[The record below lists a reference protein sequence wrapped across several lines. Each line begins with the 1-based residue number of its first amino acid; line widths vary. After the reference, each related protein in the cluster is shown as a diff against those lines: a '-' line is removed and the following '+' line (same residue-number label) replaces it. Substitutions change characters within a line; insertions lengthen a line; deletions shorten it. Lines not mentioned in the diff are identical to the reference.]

1 MVSYP
6 EFPACNVNDFLCRS
20 FVYMRNV
27 FYGVSLD
34 QKVPIVNEKSEILGA
49 LLVRI
54 EPIAGG
60 SLLYSIKNYKRDL
73 WRAVDC
79 FVLRI

>member
-1 MVSYP
+1 
-6 EFPACNVNDFLCRS
+6 
-20 FVYMRNV
+20 MRNV

-54 EPIAGG
+54 EPIAGE
-60 SLLYSIKNYKRDL
+60 
-73 WRAVDC
+73 
-79 FVLRI
+79 